1 MSYQDVVR
9 LANEGYPVVIIGV
22 DPGVTTG
29 IAVAALQGKEVGSL
43 NEAYVE
49 MGQLS
54 YGFSGNGF
62 DIMEVSSAE
71 EGEAFIA
78 KEIVYLAEAA
88 IWNESRVVLAIEDF
102 VVRRFDS
109 SREFLSPVR
118 IIARIH
124 QELTH
129 YKEVANQVTIAMQ
142 SPSDAKQTCTD
153 ERMKKWGIQPKT
165 HKDRHELDAARHC
178 VLFIRKLM
186 ANPNQTLPG

>member
-1 MSYQDVVR
+1 MSYEDVIQMSMESSP
-9 LANEGYPVVIIGV
+9 LMIIGI

-29 IAVAALQGKEVGSL
+29 VAVASLRGKEVGSL
-43 NEAYVE
+43 ADVFLE

-54 YGFSGNGF
+54 YGFSGNGT
-62 DIMEVSSAE
+62 DIIASASAE
-71 EGEAFIA
+71 EGEAKVATEIA
-78 KEIVYLAEAA
+78 QLVRTAVLHG
-88 IWNESRVVLAIEDF
+88 SRVVLVIEDF

-118 IIARIH
+118 ITARIQ
-124 QELTH
+124 QELFNDTIC
-129 YKEVANQVTIAMQ
+129 EGVTVVMQ

-165 HKDRHELDAARHC
+165 HKDRHGLDAARHC

-186 ANPNQTLPG
+186 ANPNQALPG

>member
-1 MSYQDVVR
+1 MSYSDVIQMSMESSP
-9 LANEGYPVVIIGV
+9 LAIIGV

-29 IAVAALQGKEVGSL
+29 VAIATLQRKEIGSL
-43 NEAYVE
+43 TDVFVE

-62 DIMEVSSAE
+62 DIIESASAE
-71 EGEAFIA
+71 EGEAKVAAEIA
-78 KEIVYLAEAA
+78 QLVRTAVLHG
-88 IWNESRVVLAIEDF
+88 SRVVLVIEDF

-118 IIARIH
+118 ITARIQ
-124 QELTH
+124 QELFNDTIC
-129 YKEVANQVTIAMQ
+129 QGVTVAMQ

-165 HKDRHELDAARHC
+165 HKDRHGLDAARHC

-186 ANPNQTLPG
+186 ANPNQALPG

>member
-1 MSYQDVVR
+1 MSYSDVIQMSMESAP
-9 LANEGYPVVIIGV
+9 LAIVGV

-29 IAVAALQGKEVGSL
+29 VAIATLQRKEIGSL
-43 NEAYVE
+43 ADVFVE

-62 DIMEVSSAE
+62 DIIESASAE
-71 EGEAFIA
+71 EGEAKVATEIA
-78 KEIVYLAEAA
+78 QLVRTAVLHG
-88 IWNESRVVLAIEDF
+88 SRVVLVIEDF

-118 IIARIH
+118 ITARIQ
-124 QELTH
+124 QELFNDTIC
-129 YKEVANQVTIAMQ
+129 QGVTVAMQ

-165 HKDRHELDAARHC
+165 HKDRHGLDAARHC

>member
-1 MSYQDVVR
+1 MSYSDVIQMSMESAP
-9 LANEGYPVVIIGV
+9 LAIIGV

-29 IAVAALQGKEVGSL
+29 VAIATLQRKEIGSL
-43 NEAYVE
+43 ADVFVE

-62 DIMEVSSAE
+62 DIIESASDE
-71 EGEAFIA
+71 EGEAKVATEIA
-78 KEIVYLAEAA
+78 QLVRTAVLHG
-88 IWNESRVVLAIEDF
+88 SRVVLVIEDF

-118 IIARIH
+118 ITARIQ
-124 QELTH
+124 QELFNDTIC
-129 YKEVANQVTIAMQ
+129 QGVTVAMQ

-165 HKDRHELDAARHC
+165 HKDRHGLDAARHC

>member
-1 MSYQDVVR
+1 MSYSDVIQMSTESAT
-9 LANEGYPVVIIGV
+9 LAIIGV

-29 IAVAALQGKEVGSL
+29 VAIATLQRKEIGSL
-43 NEAYVE
+43 ADVFVE

-62 DIMEVSSAE
+62 DIIESASAE
-71 EGEAFIA
+71 EGEAKVAAEIA
-78 KEIVYLAEAA
+78 KLVRTAVLHG
-88 IWNESRVVLAIEDF
+88 SRVVLVIEDF

-118 IIARIH
+118 ITARIQ
-124 QELTH
+124 QELFNDTIC
-129 YKEVANQVTIAMQ
+129 QGVTVAMQ

-165 HKDRHELDAARHC
+165 HKDRHGLDAARHC

>member
-1 MSYQDVVR
+1 MSYSDVIQMSMESAP
-9 LANEGYPVVIIGV
+9 LAIIGV

-29 IAVAALQGKEVGSL
+29 VAIATLQRKEIGSL
-43 NEAYVE
+43 ADVFVE

-62 DIMEVSSAE
+62 DIIESSSAE
-71 EGEAFIA
+71 EGEAKVAAEIA
-78 KEIVYLAEAA
+78 QLVRTAVLHG
-88 IWNESRVVLAIEDF
+88 SRVVLVIEDF

-118 IIARIH
+118 ITARIQ
-124 QELTH
+124 QELFNDTIC
-129 YKEVANQVTIAMQ
+129 QGVTVAMQ

-165 HKDRHELDAARHC
+165 HKDRHGLDAARHC

>member
-1 MSYQDVVR
+1 MSYSDVIQMSTESAP
-9 LANEGYPVVIIGV
+9 LAIIGV

-29 IAVAALQGKEVGSL
+29 VAIATLQRKEIGSL
-43 NEAYVE
+43 TDMFVE

-62 DIMEVSSAE
+62 DIIESASAE
-71 EGEAFIA
+71 EGEAKVAAEIA
-78 KEIVYLAEAA
+78 QLVRTAVLHG
-88 IWNESRVVLAIEDF
+88 SRVVLVIEDF

-118 IIARIH
+118 ITARIQ
-124 QELTH
+124 QELFNDTIC
-129 YKEVANQVTIAMQ
+129 QGVTVAMQ

-165 HKDRHELDAARHC
+165 HKDRHGLDAARHC

>member
-1 MSYQDVVR
+1 MSYSDVIQMSMESAP
-9 LANEGYPVVIIGV
+9 LAIIGV

-29 IAVAALQGKEVGSL
+29 VAIATLQRKEIGSL
-43 NEAYVE
+43 ADVFVE

-62 DIMEVSSAE
+62 DIIESASAE
-71 EGEAFIA
+71 EGEAKVATEIA
-78 KEIVYLAEAA
+78 QLVRTAVLHG
-88 IWNESRVVLAIEDF
+88 SRVVLVIENF

-118 IIARIH
+118 ITARIQ
-124 QELTH
+124 QELFNDTIC
-129 YKEVANQVTIAMQ
+129 QGVTVAMQ

-165 HKDRHELDAARHC
+165 HKDRHGLDAARHC

>member
-1 MSYQDVVR
+1 MSYEDVIKMSMKSAP
-9 LANEGYPVVIIGV
+9 LVVIGV

-29 IAVAALQGKEVGSL
+29 VAIAELQGKEVGAL
-43 NEAYVE
+43 ADVYLE

-54 YGFSGNGF
+54 YGFSGNGL
-62 DIMEVSSAE
+62 DIIESASVE
-71 EGEAFIA
+71 EGEAKIA
-78 KEIVYLAEAA
+78 SVIAA
-88 IWNESRVVLAIEDF
+88 LVRTAVLHDSRVVLVIEDF

-118 IIARIH
+118 ITARIQ
-124 QELTH
+124 QELFRDAIC
-129 YKEVANQVTIAMQ
+129 EEVTIVMQ

-165 HKDRHELDAARHC
+165 HKDRHGLDAARHC

>member
-1 MSYQDVVR
+1 MSYSDVIQMSMESSP
-9 LANEGYPVVIIGV
+9 LAIIGV

-29 IAVAALQGKEVGSL
+29 VAIATLQRKEIGSL
-43 NEAYVE
+43 ADVFVE

-62 DIMEVSSAE
+62 DIIESASAE
-71 EGEAFIA
+71 EGEAKVAAEIA
-78 KEIVYLAEAA
+78 QLVRTAVLHG
-88 IWNESRVVLAIEDF
+88 SRVVLVIEDF

-118 IIARIH
+118 ITARIQ
-124 QELTH
+124 QELF
-129 YKEVANQVTIAMQ
+129 NDPICQGVTVAMQ

-165 HKDRHELDAARHC
+165 HKDRHGLDAARHC

>member
-1 MSYQDVVR
+1 MSYSDVIQMSMESAP
-9 LANEGYPVVIIGV
+9 LAIIGV

-29 IAVAALQGKEVGSL
+29 VAIATLQRKEIGSL
-43 NEAYVE
+43 ADVFVE

-62 DIMEVSSAE
+62 DIIESASAE
-71 EGEAFIA
+71 EGEAKVAAEIA
-78 KEIVYLAEAA
+78 QLVRTAVLHG
-88 IWNESRVVLAIEDF
+88 SRVVLVIEDF

-118 IIARIH
+118 ITARIQ
-124 QELTH
+124 QELFNDTIC
-129 YKEVANQVTIAMQ
+129 QGVTVAMQ

-165 HKDRHELDAARHC
+165 HKDRHGLDAARHC

-186 ANPNQTLPG
+186 ANPNQALPG

>member
-1 MSYQDVVR
+1 MSYSDVIQMSMESAP
-9 LANEGYPVVIIGV
+9 LAIIGV

-29 IAVAALQGKEVGSL
+29 VAIATLQRKEIGSL
-43 NEAYVE
+43 TDVFVE

-62 DIMEVSSAE
+62 DIIESASAE
-71 EGEAFIA
+71 EGEAKVAAEIA
-78 KEIVYLAEAA
+78 QLVRTAVLHG
-88 IWNESRVVLAIEDF
+88 SRVVLVIEDF

-118 IIARIH
+118 ITARIQ
-124 QELTH
+124 QELFNDTIC
-129 YKEVANQVTIAMQ
+129 QGVTVAMQ

-165 HKDRHELDAARHC
+165 YKDRHGLDAARHC

-186 ANPNQTLPG
+186 ANPNQALPG

>member
-1 MSYQDVVR
+1 MSYNDVIQMSMESAP
-9 LANEGYPVVIIGV
+9 LAIIGV

-29 IAVAALQGKEVGSL
+29 VAIATLQRKEIGSL
-43 NEAYVE
+43 TDVFVE

-62 DIMEVSSAE
+62 DIIESASAE
-71 EGEAFIA
+71 EGEAKVAAEIA
-78 KEIVYLAEAA
+78 KLVRTAVLHG
-88 IWNESRVVLAIEDF
+88 SRVVLVIEDF

-118 IIARIH
+118 ITARIQ
-124 QELTH
+124 QELFNDTIC
-129 YKEVANQVTIAMQ
+129 QGVTVAMQ

-165 HKDRHELDAARHC
+165 HKDRHGLDAARHC

>member
-1 MSYQDVVR
+1 MSYNDVIQMSMESAP
-9 LANEGYPVVIIGV
+9 LAIIGV

-29 IAVAALQGKEVGSL
+29 VAIATLQRKEIGSL
-43 NEAYVE
+43 ADVFVE

-62 DIMEVSSAE
+62 DIIESASAE
-71 EGEAFIA
+71 EGEAKVAAEIA
-78 KEIVYLAEAA
+78 QLVRTAVLHG
-88 IWNESRVVLAIEDF
+88 SRVVLVIEDF

-118 IIARIH
+118 ITARIQ
-124 QELTH
+124 QELFNDTIC
-129 YKEVANQVTIAMQ
+129 QGVTVAMQ

-165 HKDRHELDAARHC
+165 HKDRHGLDAARHC

>member
-1 MSYQDVVR
+1 MSYSDVIQMSMESAP
-9 LANEGYPVVIIGV
+9 LAIIGV

-29 IAVAALQGKEVGSL
+29 VAIATLQRKEIGSL
-43 NEAYVE
+43 ADVFVE

-62 DIMEVSSAE
+62 DIIESASAE
-71 EGEAFIA
+71 EGEAKVAAEIA
-78 KEIVYLAEAA
+78 KLVRTAVLHG
-88 IWNESRVVLAIEDF
+88 SRVVLVIEDF
-102 VVRRFDS
+102 VIRRFDS

-118 IIARIH
+118 ITARIQ
-124 QELTH
+124 QELFNDTICQ
-129 YKEVANQVTIAMQ
+129 EVTVAMQ
-142 SPSDAKQTCTD
+142 SPSDAKQTCTN

-165 HKDRHELDAARHC
+165 YKDRHGLDAARHC

>member
-1 MSYQDVVR
+1 MSYSDVIQMSMESAS
-9 LANEGYPVVIIGV
+9 LAIIGV

-29 IAVAALQGKEVGSL
+29 VAIATLQRKEIGSL
-43 NEAYVE
+43 ADVFVE

-62 DIMEVSSAE
+62 DIIESASAE
-71 EGEAFIA
+71 EGEAKVAAEIA
-78 KEIVYLAEAA
+78 QLVRTAVLHG
-88 IWNESRVVLAIEDF
+88 SRVVLVIEDF

-118 IIARIH
+118 ITARIQ
-124 QELTH
+124 QELFNDTIC
-129 YKEVANQVTIAMQ
+129 QGVTVAMQ

-165 HKDRHELDAARHC
+165 HKDRHGLDAARHC

>member
-1 MSYQDVVR
+1 MSYSDVIQMSMESAP
-9 LANEGYPVVIIGV
+9 LAIIGV

-29 IAVAALQGKEVGSL
+29 VAIATLQRKEIGSL
-43 NEAYVE
+43 ADVFVE

-62 DIMEVSSAE
+62 DIIESASAE
-71 EGEAFIA
+71 EGEAKVAAEIA
-78 KEIVYLAEAA
+78 QLVRTAVLHG
-88 IWNESRVVLAIEDF
+88 SRVVLVIEDF

-118 IIARIH
+118 ITARIQ
-124 QELTH
+124 QELFNDTIC
-129 YKEVANQVTIAMQ
+129 QGVTVAMQ

-165 HKDRHELDAARHC
+165 HKDRHGLDAARHC
-178 VLFIRKLM
+178 ILFIRKLM
-186 ANPNQTLPG
+186 ANPNQALPG

>member
-1 MSYQDVVR
+1 MSYQDVVQ
-9 LANEGYPVVIIGV
+9 LANKGLPVVIIGV

-29 IAVAALQGKEVGSL
+29 IAVAALRGKEVGSL
-43 NEAYVE
+43 NEAHIE

-62 DIMEVSSAE
+62 DIMEVNSAE

-129 YKEVANQVTIAMQ
+129 HKEVANQVTIAMQ

-165 HKDRHELDAARHC
+165 HKDRHGLDAARHC

>member
-1 MSYQDVVR
+1 MSYSDVIQMSTESAP
-9 LANEGYPVVIIGV
+9 LAIIGV

-29 IAVAALQGKEVGSL
+29 VAIATLQRKEIGSL
-43 NEAYVE
+43 ADVFVE

-62 DIMEVSSAE
+62 DIIESASAE
-71 EGEAFIA
+71 EGEAKVAAEIA
-78 KEIVYLAEAA
+78 KLVRTAVLHG
-88 IWNESRVVLAIEDF
+88 SRVVLVIEDF

-118 IIARIH
+118 ITARIQ
-124 QELTH
+124 QELFNDTIC
-129 YKEVANQVTIAMQ
+129 QGVTVAMQ

-165 HKDRHELDAARHC
+165 HKDRHGLDAARHC

>member
-1 MSYQDVVR
+1 MSYNDVTQMSMESAP
-9 LANEGYPVVIIGV
+9 LAIIGV

-29 IAVAALQGKEVGSL
+29 VAIATLQRKEIGSL
-43 NEAYVE
+43 ADVFVE

-62 DIMEVSSAE
+62 DIIESASAE
-71 EGEAFIA
+71 EGEAKVAAEIA
-78 KEIVYLAEAA
+78 QLVRTAVLHG
-88 IWNESRVVLAIEDF
+88 SRVVLVIEDF

-118 IIARIH
+118 ITARIQ
-124 QELTH
+124 QELFNDTIC
-129 YKEVANQVTIAMQ
+129 QGVTVAMQ

-165 HKDRHELDAARHC
+165 HKDRHGLDAARHC

>member
-1 MSYQDVVR
+1 MSYNDVIQMSMESAP
-9 LANEGYPVVIIGV
+9 LAIIGV

-29 IAVAALQGKEVGSL
+29 VAIATLQRKEIGSL
-43 NEAYVE
+43 TDVFVE

-62 DIMEVSSAE
+62 DIIESASAE
-71 EGEAFIA
+71 EGEAKVAAEIA
-78 KEIVYLAEAA
+78 KLVRTAVLHG
-88 IWNESRVVLAIEDF
+88 SRVVLVIEDF

-109 SREFLSPVR
+109 TREFLSPVR
-118 IIARIH
+118 ITARIQ
-124 QELTH
+124 QELFNDTIC
-129 YKEVANQVTIAMQ
+129 QGVTVAMQ

-165 HKDRHELDAARHC
+165 HKDRHGLDATRHC

>member
-1 MSYQDVVR
+1 MSYSDVIQMSMESTP
-9 LANEGYPVVIIGV
+9 LAIIGV

-29 IAVAALQGKEVGSL
+29 VAIATLQRKEIGSL
-43 NEAYVE
+43 ADVFVE

-62 DIMEVSSAE
+62 DIIESASAE
-71 EGEAFIA
+71 EGEAKVAAEIA
-78 KEIVYLAEAA
+78 QLVRTAVLHG
-88 IWNESRVVLAIEDF
+88 SRVVLVIEDF

-118 IIARIH
+118 ITARIQ
-124 QELTH
+124 QELFNDTIC
-129 YKEVANQVTIAMQ
+129 QGVTVAMQ

-165 HKDRHELDAARHC
+165 HKDRHGLDAARHC

-186 ANPNQTLPG
+186 ANPNQALPG

>member
-1 MSYQDVVR
+1 MSYSDVIQMSMESAP
-9 LANEGYPVVIIGV
+9 LAIIGV

-29 IAVAALQGKEVGSL
+29 VAIATLQRKEIGSL
-43 NEAYVE
+43 TDVFVE

-62 DIMEVSSAE
+62 DIIESASAE
-71 EGEAFIA
+71 EGEAKVAAEIA
-78 KEIVYLAEAA
+78 QLVRTAVLHR
-88 IWNESRVVLAIEDF
+88 SRVVLVIEDF

-118 IIARIH
+118 ITARIQ
-124 QELTH
+124 QELFNDTIC
-129 YKEVANQVTIAMQ
+129 QGVTVAMQ

-165 HKDRHELDAARHC
+165 HKDRHGLDAARHC

>member
-1 MSYQDVVR
+1 MSYSDVIQMSMESAP
-9 LANEGYPVVIIGV
+9 LAIIGV

-29 IAVAALQGKEVGSL
+29 VAIATLQRKEIGSL
-43 NEAYVE
+43 ADVFVE

-62 DIMEVSSAE
+62 DIIESASAE
-71 EGEAFIA
+71 EGEAKVA
-78 KEIVYLAEAA
+78 AEIVQLVRTAVLHG
-88 IWNESRVVLAIEDF
+88 SRVVLVIEDF

-118 IIARIH
+118 ITARIQ
-124 QELTH
+124 QELFNDTIC
-129 YKEVANQVTIAMQ
+129 QGVTVAMQ

-165 HKDRHELDAARHC
+165 HKDRHGLDAARHC

>member
-9 LANEGYPVVIIGV
+9 LANDGFPVVIIGV

-43 NEAYVE
+43 NEVYVE

-62 DIMEVSSAE
+62 DIIESASAE
-71 EGEAFIA
+71 EGEAKVAAEIA
-78 KEIVYLAEAA
+78 QLVRTAVLHG
-88 IWNESRVVLAIEDF
+88 SRVVLVIEDF

-118 IIARIH
+118 ITARIQ
-124 QELTH
+124 QELFNDTIC
-129 YKEVANQVTIAMQ
+129 QGVTVAMQ

-165 HKDRHELDAARHC
+165 YKDRHGLDAARHC

>member
-1 MSYQDVVR
+1 MSYSDVIQMSMESSP
-9 LANEGYPVVIIGV
+9 LAIIGV

-29 IAVAALQGKEVGSL
+29 VAIATLQRKEIGSL
-43 NEAYVE
+43 ADVFVE

-62 DIMEVSSAE
+62 DIIESASAE
-71 EGEAFIA
+71 EGEAKVAAEIA
-78 KEIVYLAEAA
+78 QLVRTAVLHG
-88 IWNESRVVLAIEDF
+88 SRVVLVIEDF

-118 IIARIH
+118 ITARIQ
-124 QELTH
+124 QELFNDTIC
-129 YKEVANQVTIAMQ
+129 QGVTVAMQ

-165 HKDRHELDAARHC
+165 HKDRHGLDAARHC

>member
-1 MSYQDVVR
+1 MSYEDVIQMSMESSP
-9 LANEGYPVVIIGV
+9 LMIIGI

-29 IAVAALQGKEVGSL
+29 VAVASLRGKEVGSL
-43 NEAYVE
+43 ADVFLE

-54 YGFSGNGF
+54 YGFSGNGT
-62 DIMEVSSAE
+62 DIIASSSQE
-71 EGEAFIA
+71 EGEAKIA
-78 KEIVYLAEAA
+78 AEIATLVRTAVLHG
-88 IWNESRVVLAIEDF
+88 SCVVLVIEDF

-118 IIARIH
+118 ITARIQ
-124 QELTH
+124 QELFNDTIC
-129 YKEVANQVTIAMQ
+129 EGVTVVMQ

-165 HKDRHELDAARHC
+165 HKDRHGLDAARHC

-186 ANPNQTLPG
+186 ANPNQALPG

>member
-1 MSYQDVVR
+1 MSYSDVIQMSMESAP
-9 LANEGYPVVIIGV
+9 LAIIGV

-29 IAVAALQGKEVGSL
+29 VAIATLQRKEIDSL
-43 NEAYVE
+43 ADVFVE

-62 DIMEVSSAE
+62 DIIESASAE
-71 EGEAFIA
+71 EGEAKVAAEIA
-78 KEIVYLAEAA
+78 QLVRTAVLHG
-88 IWNESRVVLAIEDF
+88 SRVVLVIEDF

-118 IIARIH
+118 ITARIQ
-124 QELTH
+124 QELFNDTIC
-129 YKEVANQVTIAMQ
+129 QGVTVAMQ

-165 HKDRHELDAARHC
+165 HKDRHGLDAARHC

-186 ANPNQTLPG
+186 ANPNQALPG

>member
-1 MSYQDVVR
+1 MSYSDVIQMSMESAP
-9 LANEGYPVVIIGV
+9 LAIIGV

-29 IAVAALQGKEVGSL
+29 VAIATLQRKEIGSL
-43 NEAYVE
+43 ADVFVE

-62 DIMEVSSAE
+62 DIIESASAE
-71 EGEAFIA
+71 EGEAKVAAEIA
-78 KEIVYLAEAA
+78 QLVRTAVLHG
-88 IWNESRVVLAIEDF
+88 SRVVLVIEDF

-109 SREFLSPVR
+109 NREFLSPVR
-118 IIARIH
+118 ITARIQ
-124 QELTH
+124 QELFNDTIC
-129 YKEVANQVTIAMQ
+129 QGVTVAMQ

-165 HKDRHELDAARHC
+165 HKDRHGLDAARHC

>member
-1 MSYQDVVR
+1 MSYSDVIQMSMESAP
-9 LANEGYPVVIIGV
+9 LAIIGV

-29 IAVAALQGKEVGSL
+29 VAIATLQRKKIGSL
-43 NEAYVE
+43 ADVFVE

-54 YGFSGNGF
+54 YGFSGNGL
-62 DIMEVSSAE
+62 DIIESASAE
-71 EGEAFIA
+71 EGEAKVAAEIA
-78 KEIVYLAEAA
+78 QLVRTAVLHG
-88 IWNESRVVLAIEDF
+88 SRVVLVIEDF

-118 IIARIH
+118 ITARIQ
-124 QELTH
+124 QELFNDTIC
-129 YKEVANQVTIAMQ
+129 QGVTVAMQ

-165 HKDRHELDAARHC
+165 HKDRHGLDAARHC

-186 ANPNQTLPG
+186 ANPNQALPG

>member
-1 MSYQDVVR
+1 MSYSDVIQMSMESAP
-9 LANEGYPVVIIGV
+9 LAIIGV

-29 IAVAALQGKEVGSL
+29 VAIATLQRKEIGSL
-43 NEAYVE
+43 ADVFVE

-62 DIMEVSSAE
+62 DIIESASAE
-71 EGEAFIA
+71 EGEAKVAAEIA
-78 KEIVYLAEAA
+78 QLVRTAVLHG
-88 IWNESRVVLAIEDF
+88 SRVVLVIEDF

-118 IIARIH
+118 ITARIQ
-124 QELTH
+124 QELF
-129 YKEVANQVTIAMQ
+129 NDMICQGVTVAMQ

-165 HKDRHELDAARHC
+165 HKDRHGLDAARHC

>member
-1 MSYQDVVR
+1 MSYSDVIQMSMESAP
-9 LANEGYPVVIIGV
+9 LAIIGV

-29 IAVAALQGKEVGSL
+29 VAIATLQRKEIGSL
-43 NEAYVE
+43 ADVFVE

-62 DIMEVSSAE
+62 DIIESASAE
-71 EGEAFIA
+71 EGEAKVAAEIA
-78 KEIVYLAEAA
+78 QLVRTTVLHG
-88 IWNESRVVLAIEDF
+88 SRVVLVIEDF

-118 IIARIH
+118 ITARIQ
-124 QELTH
+124 QELFNDTIC
-129 YKEVANQVTIAMQ
+129 QGVTVAMQ

-165 HKDRHELDAARHC
+165 HKDRHGLDAARHC

-186 ANPNQTLPG
+186 ANPNQALPG

>member
-1 MSYQDVVR
+1 MSYSDVIQMSMESAP
-9 LANEGYPVVIIGV
+9 LAIIGV

-29 IAVAALQGKEVGSL
+29 VAIATLQRKEIGSL
-43 NEAYVE
+43 ADVFVE

-62 DIMEVSSAE
+62 DIIESASAE
-71 EGEAFIA
+71 EGEAKVATEIA
-78 KEIVYLAEAA
+78 QLVRTAVLHG
-88 IWNESRVVLAIEDF
+88 SRVVLVIEDF

-118 IIARIH
+118 ITARIQ
-124 QELTH
+124 QELFNDTIC
-129 YKEVANQVTIAMQ
+129 QGVTVAMQ

-165 HKDRHELDAARHC
+165 HKDRHGLDAARHC

>member
-1 MSYQDVVR
+1 MSYSDVIQMSTESAP
-9 LANEGYPVVIIGV
+9 LAIIGV

-29 IAVAALQGKEVGSL
+29 VAIATLQRKEIGSL
-43 NEAYVE
+43 TDVFVE

-62 DIMEVSSAE
+62 DIIESASAE
-71 EGEAFIA
+71 EGEAKVAAEIA
-78 KEIVYLAEAA
+78 QLVRTAVLHG
-88 IWNESRVVLAIEDF
+88 SRVVLVIEDF

-118 IIARIH
+118 ITARIQ
-124 QELTH
+124 QELFNDTIC
-129 YKEVANQVTIAMQ
+129 QGVTVAMQ

-165 HKDRHELDAARHC
+165 HKDRHGLDAARHC

-186 ANPNQTLPG
+186 ANPNQALPG

>member
-1 MSYQDVVR
+1 MSYNDVIQMSTEPAP
-9 LANEGYPVVIIGV
+9 LAIIGV

-29 IAVAALQGKEVGSL
+29 VAIATLQRKEIGSL
-43 NEAYVE
+43 ADVFVE

-62 DIMEVSSAE
+62 DIIESASAE
-71 EGEAFIA
+71 EGEAKVAAEIA
-78 KEIVYLAEAA
+78 QLVRTAVLHG
-88 IWNESRVVLAIEDF
+88 SRVVLVIEDF

-118 IIARIH
+118 ITARIQ
-124 QELTH
+124 QELFNDTIC
-129 YKEVANQVTIAMQ
+129 QGVTVAMQ
-142 SPSDAKQTCTD
+142 SPSDVKQTCTD

-165 HKDRHELDAARHC
+165 YKDRHGLDAARHC

>member
-1 MSYQDVVR
+1 MSYSDVIQMSMESAP
-9 LANEGYPVVIIGV
+9 LAIIGV

-29 IAVAALQGKEVGSL
+29 VAIATLQRKEIGSL
-43 NEAYVE
+43 ADVFVE

-62 DIMEVSSAE
+62 DIIESASAE
-71 EGEAFIA
+71 EGEAKVAAEIA
-78 KEIVYLAEAA
+78 QLVRTAVLHG
-88 IWNESRVVLAIEDF
+88 SRVVLVIEGF

-118 IIARIH
+118 ITARIQ
-124 QELTH
+124 QELFNDTIC
-129 YKEVANQVTIAMQ
+129 QGVTVAMQ

-165 HKDRHELDAARHC
+165 HKDRHGLDAARHC

-186 ANPNQTLPG
+186 ANPNQALPG

>member
-1 MSYQDVVR
+1 MSYSDVIQMSMESAP
-9 LANEGYPVVIIGV
+9 LAIIGV

-29 IAVAALQGKEVGSL
+29 VAIATLQRKEICSL
-43 NEAYVE
+43 ADVFVE

-62 DIMEVSSAE
+62 DIIESASAE
-71 EGEAFIA
+71 EGEAKVAAEIA
-78 KEIVYLAEAA
+78 QLVRTAVLHG
-88 IWNESRVVLAIEDF
+88 SRVVLVIEDF

-118 IIARIH
+118 ITARIQ
-124 QELTH
+124 QELFNDTIC
-129 YKEVANQVTIAMQ
+129 QGVTVAMQ

-165 HKDRHELDAARHC
+165 HKDRHGLDAARHC

>member
-1 MSYQDVVR
+1 MSYSDVIQMSMESAP
-9 LANEGYPVVIIGV
+9 LAIIGV

-29 IAVAALQGKEVGSL
+29 VAIATLQRKEIDSL
-43 NEAYVE
+43 ADVFVE

-62 DIMEVSSAE
+62 DIIESASAE
-71 EGEAFIA
+71 EGEAKVATEIA
-78 KEIVYLAEAA
+78 QLVRTAVLHG
-88 IWNESRVVLAIEDF
+88 SRVVLVIEDF

-118 IIARIH
+118 ITARIQ
-124 QELTH
+124 QELFNDTIC
-129 YKEVANQVTIAMQ
+129 QGVTVAMQ

-165 HKDRHELDAARHC
+165 HKDRHGLDAARHC

-186 ANPNQTLPG
+186 ANPNQALPG